1 MEYIAKKTFE
11 RNGVLYQ
18 NGDVMPELDSATVAH
33 YSHYGMIA
41 PAETKP
47 EEPNGPSGEN
57 QTAGTEPQETKPS
70 GPKEPGKKGQNKKGA
85 ADAAGAD
92 QSVAD
97 GTSVSETEVNQG

>member
-1 MEYIAKKTFE
+1 MEYIAQKTFE

-33 YSHYGMIA
+33 YSRYGMIA

-47 EEPNGPSGEN
+47 VEPNGS
-57 QTAGTEPQETKPS
+57 TAGTTPQETKPAE
-70 GPKEPGKKGQNKKGA
+70 PKEPGKKGQNKKGA
-85 ADAAGAD
+85 ADADGAD

-97 GTSVSETEVNQG
+97 GTSVSETGVNQG